1 MGRCRNNHSQRL
13 KADRKLSY
21 QLKKRILITTGDAN
35 GIGPELGLKI
45 FSNKELTEKYELKII
60 GPKSVFYFYS
70 KLLKIRAIPEKDIL
84 DLPAYGGYEPA
95 PAKIDAVSGKIAGDA
110 IKLGVDL
117 CVKNYF
123 DALVTLPISKES
135 LNSGGYNY
143 IGHTEMLSHLTS
155 SKSTF
160 MMMYAKNLKVIPATI
175 HIPVKKISS
184 VITKSF
190 LMDKIIAVNNSL
202 VKTFKIKKPKIAVLA
217 LNPHSG
223 DGGLIGQE
231 EIKTVMPV
239 LKFLSEIGFN
249 LKGPFSADGFF
260 GSSMHKK
267 FDAVISMYHDQ
278 AMIPFKILAGEKGV
292 NFTGGLKI
300 IRTSPAH
307 GTAYDIAGKGIARV
321 SSTAEA
327 IKLAGYLAGK

>member
-1 MGRCRNNHSQRL
+1 
-13 KADRKLSY
+13 
-21 QLKKRILITTGDAN
+21 LKKRILITTGDVN

-45 FSNKELTEKYELKII
+45 FSVKELREKYELKII
-60 GPKSVFYFYS
+60 GPKNVFYFYS
-70 KLLKIRAIPEKDIL
+70 RLLKIPMIPEKDIL
-84 DLPAYGGYEPA
+84 DLSVYSGYEPV
-95 PAKIDAVSGKIAGDA
+95 PAKVDAVSGKISGDA

-117 CVKNYF
+117 CMKNYF
-123 DALVTLPISKES
+123 DALVTLPINKES

-155 SKSTF
+155 SKNTF
-160 MMMYAKNLKVIPATI
+160 MLMYAKNLKVIPATI
-175 HIPVKKISS
+175 HIPVKKISP

-217 LNPHSG
+217 INPHSG

-231 EIKTVMPV
+231 EIKTVIPV
-239 LKFLSEIGFN
+239 MKFLAEIGFN

-260 GSSMHKK
+260 GSSLYKK
-267 FDAVISMYHDQ
+267 FDAVIAMYHDQ
-278 AMIPFKILAGEKGV
+278 AMIPFKILSKDSGV

-307 GTAYDIAGKGIARV
+307 GTAFDIAGKGVAKV

-327 IKLAGYLAGK
+327 VKLAGCLAGK